1 MQASEIRDT
10 YNRDGYIAPL
20 RLFSEDEAQA
30 HRAIMEQ
37 TEATHGKL
45 HYLSLIHI

>member
-1 MQASEIRDT
+1 MAEIQQEARVQASEIRDI

-30 HRAIMEQ
+30 CLLYTSDAADE
-37 TEATHGKL
+37 
-45 HYLSLIHI
+45 